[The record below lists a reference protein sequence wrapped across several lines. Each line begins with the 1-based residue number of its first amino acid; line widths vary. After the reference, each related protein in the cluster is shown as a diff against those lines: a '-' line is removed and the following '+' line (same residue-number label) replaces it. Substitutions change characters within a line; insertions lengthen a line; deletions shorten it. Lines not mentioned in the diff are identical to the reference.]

1 MSNKGPKLI
10 LAILVAVGAT
20 AALGALS
27 RVPYQSDR
35 SASAVLR
42 LAWRA
47 RGVRV
52 EECRQLTEEE
62 LANLPQHMRRSEV
75 CEGRLLPYRLTV
87 DVDGTTLVN
96 TEIRPAGARE
106 DRPLYVLQD
115 LLLAPGPHDVSVVF
129 FRERK
134 VGSEAEASAATP
146 ARLEFRGEIE
156 FAVREIALITYD
168 AEAKELVHKGQ
179 R

>member
-1 MSNKGPKLI
+1 M

-47 RGVRV
+47 RGVRI

-62 LANLPQHMRRSEV
+62 MANLPQHMRRSEV
-75 CEGRLLPYRLTV
+75 CEGRLIPYRLTV
-87 DVDGTTLVN
+87 DVDGTTMVDA
-96 TEIRPAGARE
+96 EIRPAGARE
-106 DRPLYVLQD
+106 DRPLYVFQD
-115 LLLAPGPHDVSVVF
+115 LRLAPGPHDVSVVF
-129 FRERK
+129 IRE
-134 VGSEAEASAATP
+134 GEIDPETEAGAATP
-146 ARLEFRGEIE
+146 ARLEFHGLIE

-168 AEAKELVHKGQ
+168 TERKELIHRSGE
-179 R
+179 